1 MPPIRSTAYR
11 QYECP
16 GKLKISR
23 PNLTRKGQIKSDS
36 DTASLLGHQAF
47 AQPSLKK
54 ERRRTIYA
62 GPAWVVHPTKEAA
75 DLFGPV
81 ARYSRSGFG
90 GTERGDPPGQAKPTV
105 PQALRVS
112 SSSEPWKVS

>member
-16 GKLKISR
+16 GRLKISR

-54 ERRRTIYA
+54 ERWRTIYA

-81 ARYSRSGFG
+81 ARYNRSG
-90 GTERGDPPGQAKPTV
+90 GDPPGQAKATV
-105 PQALRVS
+105 PQALRVP